1 MTLQNYLPVGS
12 ISNNMKLNK
21 KQILKIQ
28 KNRDPYLLI
37 DSATKVIPGNS
48 IEGYK
53 ILKKNEWFFK
63 VHWPGDPNM
72 PGMLQVEAMVQMSSL
87 IIFTLPKMAGK
98 TLYLADSNNIKFFK
112 KIVPGDKLNIKSK
125 LISETRGLYKFN
137 AEGYI
142 KNKLACKA
150 SFTLILPNSLY
161 LKPKQG

>member
-1 MTLQNYLPVGS
+1 
-12 ISNNMKLNK
+12 MKLNK

-37 DSATKVIPGNS
+37 DCATKVIPGLS

-87 IIFTLPKMAGK
+87 IILTLPGMEGK
-98 TLYLADSNNIKFFK
+98 TLYLVESNNIKFYK
-112 KIVPGDKLNIKSK
+112 KVLPGDKLKIFSK
-125 LISETRGLYKFN
+125 LLSNNRGLFKFE
-137 AEGYI
+137 ALGYVKKDI
-142 KNKLACKA
+142 ACRA
-150 SFTLILPNSLY
+150 TFTLILPGSLR
-161 LKPKQG
+161 LKPKKI

>member
-1 MTLQNYLPVGS
+1 
-12 ISNNMKLNK
+12 MKLSK

-37 DSATKVIPGNS
+37 DYATKVVPGKS
-48 IEGYK
+48 VEGYK

-87 IIFTLPKMAGK
+87 IIFTLPNISVK

-112 KIVPGDKLNIKSK
+112 KIVPGDKLKIVSK
-125 LISETRGLYKFN
+125 LISNSRGLYKFES
-137 AEGYI
+137 EGYVRKKI
-142 KNKLACKA
+142 ACKA
-150 SFTLILPNSLY
+150 NFTLILPGSVY
-161 LKPKQG
+161 ISPRK